1 MDSFIK
7 KSEQFNAKINIIT
20 VVGVKYSNVLAKSSD
35 NHFVTLETSSGNIIN
50 VGIAVIREVTMAV

>member
-20 VVGVKYSNVLAKSSD
+20 VDGVKYSNVLAKSSD
-35 NHFVTLETSSGNIIN
+35 YHFVTLETSSGNIIN

>member
-20 VVGVKYSNVLAKSSD
+20 VDGVKYSNVLAKSSD

>member
-20 VVGVKYSNVLAKSSD
+20 VDGVKYSNVLAKSSD

-50 VGIAVIREVTMAV
+50 LGIAVIREVTMAV